1 MSKSIISKGPT
12 RAHVGMKSYDRLD
25 MIHLVYKNMNHHLNN
40 KSGDD
45 WNTLVIKTIEGKSQ
59 KN

>member
-45 WNTLVIKTIEGKSQ
+45 
-59 KN
+59 